1 MEFDSLVNQDLRRVT
16 RSVAGSMDGSV
27 LLMVNDSEQ
36 RKADRR
42 KADLALQKSEERYRA
57 FVEHSSEAV
66 WCLDVEPPCSITLS
80 VDAQVDHFYEHGYLT
95 ECNDVMARMFGV
107 SNAAEIVGLPMS
119 NLLPRSRPENLEYL
133 KAFIQSN
140 YRLADAELQE
150 PDSDGKVKCF
160 LNNLVG
166 IIREEAVAR
175 VWGTKR
181 DITARKKAE
190 NALRESEERY
200 ERLVELS
207 PDAIIVHNDGEVTFC
222 NTAAAQLVGASLTAE
237 LIGQSVF
244 DYVARESHDIMHS
257 RSLQLCNAE
266 SLPAIEFKCLR
277 QDGSFVDVEMRSVS
291 LTRNGSAIQAVV
303 RDISGRKLT
312 EAALQEANERAI
324 REYERLVERIAELG
338 QTLGQARELGTILG
352 SLREFTVASVPC
364 DGMLISLYE
373 PEQSVRKLAY
383 CWVDGAERETSDLIK
398 FPVGDG
404 LTGRAIKSGSIVID
418 NEYLKNR
425 RPGFVVIGKHEE
437 GSIPQ
442 SALSAPMIVRGRT
455 VGCIEIQSYQPQAY
469 NDEHATAMRMAANL
483 AATAVEHVELIERER
498 EKAEQLRQS
507 QKMDAVGQLAGGVAH
522 DFNNLITVITG
533 YSDLLLR
540 GMPSTSP
547 VFRKLSE
554 IKKAGDRAAS
564 LTRQLLA
571 FSRKQVFQERV
582 VDLNS
587 IVADMD
593 KMLQRLI
600 GEDIDL
606 VSLLEPSLC
615 WIKADPGQIEQV
627 LLNLAVNARD
637 AMPRGGKLTIETRH
651 AILDEAYVKSHLAA
665 KPGRW
670 LMLAVSDTG
679 IGMDSE
685 TQKRIFE
692 PFFTTKEIGKG
703 TGLGLATVYGIVK
716 QSGGNIWVYS
726 EPDKGTTFK
735 IYLPIAEE
743 FANMESKTCQSE
755 IALGQ
760 GTILLVEDDEL
771 VRDLAAD
778 ILEPSGYRVLPAA
791 NGVEALRI
799 CAEHV
804 GKIELMITDVVM
816 PQMGGRE
823 LAERVALMRPD
834 TLVLY
839 ISGYTDDAVVRH
851 GVLDEEM
858 SFLQKPFT
866 PDSLARKVGDLLDT
880 AKGPGK
886 SLS

>member
-1 MEFDSLVNQDLRRVT
+1 
-16 RSVAGSMDGSV
+16 
-27 LLMVNDSEQ
+27 
-36 RKADRR
+36 
-42 KADLALQKSEERYRA
+42 
-57 FVEHSSEAV
+57 
-66 WCLDVEPPCSITLS
+66 
-80 VDAQVDHFYEHGYLT
+80 
-95 ECNDVMARMFGV
+95 
-107 SNAAEIVGLPMS
+107 
-119 NLLPRSRPENLEYL
+119 
-133 KAFIQSN
+133 
-140 YRLADAELQE
+140 
-150 PDSDGKVKCF
+150 
-160 LNNLVG
+160 
-166 IIREEAVAR
+166 
-175 VWGTKR
+175 
-181 DITARKKAE
+181 
-190 NALRESEERY
+190 
-200 ERLVELS
+200 
-207 PDAIIVHNDGEVTFC
+207 
-222 NTAAAQLVGASLTAE
+222 
-237 LIGQSVF
+237 
-244 DYVARESHDIMHS
+244 
-257 RSLQLCNAE
+257 
-266 SLPAIEFKCLR
+266 
-277 QDGSFVDVEMRSVS
+277 
-291 LTRNGSAIQAVV
+291 
-303 RDISGRKLT
+303 
-312 EAALQEANERAI
+312 
-324 REYERLVERIAELG
+324 
-338 QTLGQARELGTILG
+338 
-352 SLREFTVASVPC
+352 
-364 DGMLISLYE
+364 
-373 PEQSVRKLAY
+373 
-383 CWVDGAERETSDLIK
+383 
-398 FPVGDG
+398 
-404 LTGRAIKSGSIVID
+404 
-418 NEYLKNR
+418 
-425 RPGFVVIGKHEE
+425 
-437 GSIPQ
+437 
-442 SALSAPMIVRGRT
+442 
-455 VGCIEIQSYQPQAY
+455 
-469 NDEHATAMRMAANL
+469 MRMAANL
-483 AATAVEHVELIERER
+483 AATAVENVELFERER
-498 EKAEQLRQS
+498 ENAEQLRQS

-540 GMPSTSP
+540 GTLPTDP
-547 VFRKLSE
+547 LFRKLSE

-571 FSRKQVFQERV
+571 FSRKQMFQERV

-615 WIKADPGQIEQV
+615 WIKGDPGQIEQV

-679 IGMDSE
+679 VGMDAE

-692 PFFTTKEIGKG
+692 PFFTTKEVGKG

-726 EPDKGTTFK
+726 EPGKGTTVK
-735 IYLPIAEE
+735 IYLPIAED
-743 FANMESKTCQSE
+743 FANMEAKIKQSE
-755 IALGQ
+755 IAQGQ

-791 NGVEALRI
+791 NGIEALRI

-804 GKIELMITDVVM
+804 GEIELMITDVVM

-823 LAERVALMRPD
+823 LAGRVALMRPD

-866 PDSLARKVGDLLDT
+866 PDTLARKVGDLLDT
-880 AKGPGK
+880 LRASEKC
-886 SLS
+886 LL

>member
-1 MEFDSLVNQDLRRVT
+1 MEFDSLVNQDLRRMK
-16 RSVAGSMDGSV
+16 RSVAGNMDGSV

-80 VDAQVDHFYEHGYLT
+80 VDAQIDHFYEHGYLT

-418 NEYLKNR
+418 NEYLKNT

-679 IGMDSE
+679 IGMDTE

-755 IALGQ
+755 IAQGQ